1 MENMRALGK
10 GLPKYAPPPK
20 MELLMEDLMTSGK
33 SSARI
38 PPGLEP
44 LKEDLGTLGKGLPR
58 IPPRTGT
65 SHSWTT

>member
-10 GLPKYAPPPK
+10 GLPKYPPPP

-33 SSARI
+33 SSPRI